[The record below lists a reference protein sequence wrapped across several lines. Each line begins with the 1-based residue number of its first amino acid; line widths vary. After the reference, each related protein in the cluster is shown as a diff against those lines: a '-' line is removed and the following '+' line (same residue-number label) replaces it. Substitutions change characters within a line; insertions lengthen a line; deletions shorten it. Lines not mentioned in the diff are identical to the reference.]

1 MTGRIDTT
9 FANAKKAGRGT
20 LGVFITAGDP
30 DAATTSALLDALV
43 GLASISLNLACH
55 FLIQWPMAQRY
66 KRRHCAP

>member
-30 DAATTSALLDALV
+30 DAATTSAFFMYHFV
-43 GLASISLNLACH
+43 SLATAC
-55 FLIQWPMAQRY
+55 
-66 KRRHCAP
+66 KE